1 MITVTHGTTAKAG
14 KALKGASGAN
24 AAGALSTHVLTCC
37 AEAEVNAFLAER
49 PVHTVFMA
57 SLIRDNGLVSPLN
70 RGWFYAYRDNRQKL
84 EGVALIGHA
93 TLIEARSERALEAF
107 ARVAQ
112 DCSLSHLVRGEQEK
126 VEYFWSRYS
135 ETGRTPRL
143 VCRELLLEQRVPP
156 MLRRYVKGLRLATP
170 ADIGQIMEVNA
181 AMAFEE
187 SGVNP
192 LQRDPAGFRR
202 RTARRIE
209 QGRYWVWTKRSR
221 LIFKADI
228 IAETPEAAY
237 LEGIYVNPL
246 ERGKGYGLSCINQL
260 GRELLARTG
269 AICLTVNEQVR
280 NTLAFYTKAGYTLSS
295 YYDTIYL
302 QGS

>member
-1 MITVTHGTTAKAG
+1 MTTPRQR
-14 KALKGASGAN
+14 SSS
-24 AAGALSTHVLTCC
+24 AGAGWRGGPPAGGVGELPTHLLTAG
-37 AEAEVNAFLAER
+37 AEAEVTAFLAER

-57 SLIRDNGLVSPLN
+57 SLIRDNGLESPLN
-70 RGWFYAYRDNRQKL
+70 RGSFYACRGEGRRL

-93 TLIEARSERALEAF
+93 TLIEARSEAALAAF

-112 DCSLSHLVRGEQEK
+112 ECSLAHLVRGEQEK

-135 ETGRTPRL
+135 ETGATPRL

-156 MLRRYVKGLRLATP
+156 VLRQYVKGLRLATP
-170 ADIGQIMEVNA
+170 ADINQIMEVNA

-192 LQRDPAGFRR
+192 MERDPDGFRR
-202 RTARRIE
+202 RTARRVE
-209 QGRYWVWTKRSR
+209 LGRYWVWTRRGR
-221 LIFKADI
+221 LVFKADV

-237 LEGIYVNPL
+237 LEGIYVNPE
-246 ERGKGYGLSCINQL
+246 ERGKGYGLSCMSQL
-260 GRELLARTG
+260 GRTLLARTG
-269 AICLTVNEQVR
+269 AVCLTVNEQVR
-280 NTLAFYTKAGYTLSS
+280 NTLSFYSKAGYRLSS

>member
-1 MITVTHGTTAKAG
+1 MSASSVAKEAAPGTKQTPSAAADISLTVEP
-14 KALKGASGAN
+14 LSG
-24 AAGALSTHVLTCC
+24 GHREETL
-37 AEAEVNAFLAER
+37 AFLAER
-49 PVHTVFMA
+49 PIHTVFIA
-57 SLIRDNGLVSPLN
+57 SLIRDNGLESPFN
-70 RGWFYAYRDNRQKL
+70 RGSFYACRGEGRRL

-93 TLIEARSERALEAF
+93 TLIEARSEAALAAF

-112 DCSLSHLVRGEQEK
+112 ECSLAHLVRGEQEK

-135 ETGRTPRL
+135 ETGATPRL

-156 MLRRYVKGLRLATP
+156 VLRQYVKGLRLATLS
-170 ADIGQIMEVNA
+170 DIGQIMEVNA

-192 LQRDPAGFRR
+192 LERDPEGFRR

-209 QGRYWVWTKRSR
+209 LGRYWVWTKRGR
-221 LIFKADI
+221 LVFKADI

-237 LEGIYVNPL
+237 LEGIYVNPQ
-246 ERGKGYGLSCINQL
+246 ERGKGYGLSCMSQL
-260 GRELLARTG
+260 GHTLLARTG
-269 AICLTVNEQVR
+269 AVCLTVNEQVR
-280 NTLAFYTKAGYTLSS
+280 NTLSFYSKAGYQLSS

-302 QGS
+302 QGT

>member
-1 MITVTHGTTAKAG
+1 MTTPRQPSTSSGSGGRSGPSADRAG
-14 KALKGASGAN
+14 E
-24 AAGALSTHVLTCC
+24 LSTHLLAAG
-37 AEAEVNAFLAER
+37 AEAEVTSFLAQR

-70 RGWFYAYRDNRQKL
+70 RGSFHACRDRQQRL

-93 TLIEARSERALEAF
+93 TLIEARSEGALAAF

-112 DCSLSHLVRGEQEK
+112 DCSLAHLVRGEQEK

-135 ETGRTPRL
+135 ATGATPRL

-156 MLRRYVKGLRLATP
+156 LLRRYVRGLRVATP
-170 ADIGQIMEVNA
+170 SDIDQIMEVNA

-192 LQRDPAGFRR
+192 MERDPDGFRR
-202 RTARRIE
+202 RTARRVGL
-209 QGRYWVWTKRSR
+209 GRYWVWTKRGR
-221 LIFKADI
+221 LVFKADV

-237 LEGIYVNPL
+237 LEGIYVAPS
-246 ERGKGYGLSCINQL
+246 ERGKGYGLSCLSQL
-260 GRELLARTG
+260 GRTLLARTG
-269 AICLTVNEQVR
+269 AVCLTVNEQVR
-280 NTLAFYTKAGYTLSS
+280 NTLGFYSKAGYRLSS

>member
-1 MITVTHGTTAKAG
+1 MTTLRQPSSSAGSGGCGRPSAGGAGEFPTH
-14 KALKGASGAN
+14 LL
-24 AAGALSTHVLTCC
+24 AAG
-37 AEAEVNAFLAER
+37 AEAEVTAFLAER

-57 SLIRDNGLVSPLN
+57 SLIRDNGLQSPLN
-70 RGWFYAYRDNRQKL
+70 RGSFYACRGEGRRL

-93 TLIEARSERALEAF
+93 TLIEARSEAALAAF

-112 DCSLSHLVRGEQEK
+112 ECSLAHLVRGEQEK

-135 ETGRTPRL
+135 ETGATPRL

-156 MLRRYVKGLRLATP
+156 VLRRYVKGLRLATP

-192 LQRDPAGFRR
+192 MERDPEGFRR
-202 RTARRIE
+202 RTARRVE
-209 QGRYWVWTKRSR
+209 LGRYWVWTERGR
-221 LIFKADI
+221 LIFKADV

-237 LEGIYVNPL
+237 LEGIYVNPE
-246 ERGKGYGLSCINQL
+246 ERGRGYGLSCMSQL
-260 GRELLARTG
+260 GRTLLARTG
-269 AICLTVNEQVR
+269 AVCLTVNEQVR
-280 NTLAFYTKAGYTLSS
+280 NTLSFYSKAGYRLSS

>member
-1 MITVTHGTTAKAG
+1 MQTPRQPSSSAG
-14 KALKGASGAN
+14 SGGRSRPSADRV
-24 AAGALSTHVLTCC
+24 GELSTHLLTAG
-37 AEAEVNAFLAER
+37 AEAEVASFLAER

-57 SLIRDNGLVSPLN
+57 SLLRDNGLESPLN
-70 RGWFYAYRDNRQKL
+70 RGSFYACRDRESRL

-93 TLIEARSERALEAF
+93 TLIEARSEAALAAF
-107 ARVAQ
+107 AHVAQ
-112 DCSLSHLVRGEQEK
+112 ECSLAHLVRGEQEK

-135 ETGRTPRL
+135 ATGATPRL

-156 MLRRYVKGLRLATP
+156 VLRRYVNGLRLATI
-170 ADIGQIMEVNA
+170 ADIEQIMEVNA

-192 LQRDPAGFRR
+192 MERDPEGFRR

-209 QGRYWVWTKRSR
+209 QGRYWVWTKRGR
-221 LIFKADI
+221 LVFKADI

-237 LEGIYVNPL
+237 LEGIYVNPE
-246 ERGKGYGLSCINQL
+246 ERGKGYGLSCLSQL
-260 GRELLARTG
+260 SRELLARTG
-269 AICLTVNEQVR
+269 AVCLTVNEQVR
-280 NTLAFYTKAGYTLSS
+280 NTLSFYAKAGYRLSS

>member
-1 MITVTHGTTAKAG
+1 MTHGDTMKAG
-14 KALKGASGAN
+14 TTEPRSARADGGEELLTQPL
-24 AAGALSTHVLTCC
+24 AAG
-37 AEAEVNAFLAER
+37 AEAEVTAFLAKR
-49 PVHTVFMA
+49 PIHTVFMA

-70 RGWFYAYRDNRQKL
+70 RGSFHACRDRERRL

-93 TLIEARSERALEAF
+93 TLIEARSERALAAF

-112 DCSLSHLVRGEQEK
+112 ECSLAHLVRGEQEK

-135 ETGRTPRL
+135 ETGATPRL

-156 MLRRYVKGLRLATP
+156 VLRRYVRGLRRARP
-170 ADIGQIMEVNA
+170 SDINQIMEVNA
-181 AMAFEE
+181 EMAFEE

-192 LQRDPAGFRR
+192 MERDPEGFRR

-209 QGRYWVWTKRSR
+209 LGRYWVWTKHGK
-221 LIFKADI
+221 LIFKADV

-237 LEGIYVNPL
+237 LEGIYVSPD
-246 ERGKGYGLSCINQL
+246 ERGKGYGLSCMSQL
-260 GRELLARTG
+260 GRALLSRTG
-269 AICLTVNEQVR
+269 AVCLTVNEQVR
-280 NTLAFYTKAGYTLSS
+280 NALSFYSKAGYELSS

>member
-1 MITVTHGTTAKAG
+1 MSTHRQPLTTAESDERSRPP
-14 KALKGASGAN
+14 ASGAE
-24 AAGALSTHVLTCC
+24 GFSTHVLAPG
-37 AEAEVNAFLAER
+37 AEEEVAAFLAER

-70 RGWFYAYRDNRQKL
+70 RGSFYACRDRERRL

-93 TLIEARSERALEAF
+93 TLIEARSEAALAAF
-107 ARVAQ
+107 ARLAQ
-112 DCSLSHLVRGEQEK
+112 DCSLAHLIRGEQEK

-135 ETGRTPRL
+135 EAGRTPRL

-156 MLRRYVKGLRLATP
+156 VLRRYVKGLRRARP
-170 ADIGQIMEVNA
+170 ADIGQIIEVNA

-192 LQRDPAGFRR
+192 MERDPEGFRR

-209 QGRYWVWTKRSR
+209 QGRYWIWTERGR
-221 LIFKADI
+221 LIFKADV
-228 IAETPEAAY
+228 IAETPEASY
-237 LEGIYVNPL
+237 LEGIYVNPE
-246 ERGKGYGLSCINQL
+246 ERGKGHGLSCMAQL
-260 GRELLARTG
+260 GRTLLSRTG
-269 AICLTVNEQVR
+269 AVCLTVNEKVR
-280 NTLAFYTKAGYTLSS
+280 STLGFYSKAGYQMSC